1 MSDLK
6 VRVTIELPI
15 NVVHYMRG
23 RPSTR
28 WEPEDPPEV
37 DFTVDAPEQVAEWIM
52 GALDNEAL
60 QDIETEIIEQAD
72 RNYSEMISDWYE
84 ARA

>member
-23 RPSTR
+23 RPATR

-37 DFTVDAPEQVAEWIM
+37 DFTVDAPEQVAAWIM

-60 QDIETEIIEQAD
+60 QDIETEIINQAD
-72 RNYSEMISDWYE
+72 ENHRSMIADLYE